1 MVATR
6 SKTLSLLRA
15 YFNEGYNGSL
25 EEVLKRSFARLPS
38 AQDRIVPI
46 DLISNQFFAGI
57 EASQTGKGVF
67 VRLLEFEQGAIGV
80 VNLDTEDHSAAVEEF
95 FHPDKRDFLKD
106 EMVCYVVDDH
116 IVACNMKNKAG
127 TFCANVLEFASKA
140 EAIGSDV
147 KMRIADVPDKTTLR
161 QLAEIGVKEVDFSIM
176 SFFESLEIDTRR
188 QAGMRVMQM
197 ILGVSSDCKATKH
210 RANAV
215 GKMILRRGRFEK
227 DEVHK
232 DEWLTD
238 IGRELMV
245 AGSVEKYTI
254 TLEDGTKV
262 SNASLKKTR
271 SVKLKRHANSFAFE
285 SAKAELESFYRE
297 LVADGALGV

>member
-25 EEVLKRSFARLPS
+25 EEVLRRSFARLPS

-57 EASQTGKGVF
+57 EESRTGKGVF

-80 VNLDTEDHSAAVEEF
+80 VNLDTEDHAAAVEEF

-116 IVACNMKNKAG
+116 IIACNLKNKSG
-127 TFCANVLEFASKA
+127 TFCANVLEFARKT
-140 EAIGSDV
+140 ETIGEDV
-147 KMRIADVPDKTTLR
+147 RMRIADVPDKTTLH
-161 QLAEIGVKEVDFSIM
+161 QLSEIGVKEVDFSIS

-188 QAGMRVMQM
+188 QAGTRIMSM
-197 ILGVSSDCKATKH
+197 ILGVSSNDTGTRH
-210 RANAV
+210 RANAL
-215 GKMILRRGRFEK
+215 GKMVLRRGRFEK
-227 DEVHK
+227 DEVQK
-232 DEWLTD
+232 DDWLTE
-238 IGRELMV
+238 IGTELMV

-262 SNASLKKTR
+262 SNASLKKSR
-271 SVKLKRHANSFAFE
+271 SVKLKRHANSFSFE
-285 SAKAELESFYRE
+285 SAKAELENFYRE
-297 LVADGALGV
+297 LVSDGALGV